1 MQSTTTEKV
10 IDSLADTFC
19 RHELPVTI
27 KFDNGPQF
35 KSTEFKEYC
44 EWHGITDHK
53 VTTKWTQANGEV
65 EMQNRSLVE
74 RLQIAQAENKP
85 WQAELRTYLTA
96 YRSIPHSTTGRSP
109 AELLCNRKVRGKIS
123 DLKIYHD
130 YDQEVHDRDA
140 EQKAK
145 TKDYA
150 GTQRRASHSIVEI
163 GDEVLVQQGR
173 TNKLSTAFN
182 STPFKVASKNANNL
196 MIEIPT
202 GKQYSRN
209 TSHVKQYVNDPTPH

>member
-1 MQSTTTEKV
+1 MQDLAVDLMEPPAGHSLLMIGDYYSRFCEVEVMQSTTTEKV
-10 IDSLADTFC
+10 IDSLADIFC

-85 WQAELRTYLTA
+85 
-96 YRSIPHSTTGRSP
+96 
-109 AELLCNRKVRGKIS
+109 
-123 DLKIYHD
+123 
-130 YDQEVHDRDA
+130 
-140 EQKAK
+140 
-145 TKDYA
+145 
-150 GTQRRASHSIVEI
+150 
-163 GDEVLVQQGR
+163 
-173 TNKLSTAFN
+173 
-182 STPFKVASKNANNL
+182 
-196 MIEIPT
+196 
-202 GKQYSRN
+202 
-209 TSHVKQYVNDPTPH
+209 